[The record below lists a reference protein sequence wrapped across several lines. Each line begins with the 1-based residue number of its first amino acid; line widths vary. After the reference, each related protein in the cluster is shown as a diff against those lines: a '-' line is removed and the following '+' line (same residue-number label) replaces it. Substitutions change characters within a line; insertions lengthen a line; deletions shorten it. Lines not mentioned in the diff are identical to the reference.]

1 MFRRD
6 CAALVPAPAVSR
18 GLAEQLG
25 GSLQLQS
32 GLPSEGSTF
41 VQRLPAADS

>member
-1 MFRRD
+1 
-6 CAALVPAPAVSR
+6 VSR
-18 GLAEQLG
+18 GLAEKMG

-32 GLPSEGSTF
+32 GQPGEGSTF